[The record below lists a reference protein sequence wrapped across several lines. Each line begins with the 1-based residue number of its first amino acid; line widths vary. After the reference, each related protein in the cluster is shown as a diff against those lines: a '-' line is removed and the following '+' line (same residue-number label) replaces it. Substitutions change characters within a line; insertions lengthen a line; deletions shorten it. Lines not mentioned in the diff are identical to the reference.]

1 MAIVNK
7 DQLAHAVAERTG
19 LNNSQAKLALEA
31 TLEEI
36 TAQLVAGN
44 EVRLT
49 GFGKFLVSQ
58 RAAREG
64 RNPQTGASM
73 QIPAKTVPKFGAGAE
88 LKKAVG

>member
-44 EVRLT
+44 EVQLT
-49 GFGKFLVSQ
+49 GFGKFSVSQ